1 MREIKFRAW
10 DKNRKEMVKVA
21 SMYFPNK
28 ANKHFYVNNL
38 RNNNMVNYEVMQYTG
53 LKDRNGKEIYEGDIV
68 KISNDTYFS
77 NGYFTT
83 EDEWEMI
90 AVVEFKEFSFVVKDI
105 EDEHMRIYFSEIWDE
120 GITIEVIGNIYEN
133 KELTGGIV

>member
-1 MREIKFRAW
+1 MKYRYI
-10 DKNRKEMVKVA
+10 DKSGKMIDEQ
-21 SMYFPNK
+21 S
-28 ANKHFYVNNL
+28 HFDKGFGNGL
-38 RNNNMVNYEVMQYTG
+38 DIMQYTG
-53 LKDRNGKEIYEGDIV
+53 LNDKNGKEVYEGDIV